1 MFALL
6 GIVILIAILV
16 IAVSR
21 GSDDAAE
28 VEMAAAQV
36 RSITQT
42 VTASGKIRPEI
53 EVPISSEVSGEVVFL
68 GVQEGD
74 RVREGQLLLRIRGDF
89 YTAQREQAQAGLL
102 QSQADAARARA
113 EFLRAEADLERQRAL
128 FERGVVP
135 EAELE
140 GAQTRYLMAEASLEA
155 AQFRIR
161 SAEATLSQAADQLGR
176 TTIYAPMSGTVSM
189 LNVELGQ
196 RVVGTAQMTG
206 TEIMRI
212 AELDQMELEVD
223 INENDVVNVT
233 LGDSARVAVDAYP
246 DRPLYG
252 IVTRIA
258 NSARVTGAG
267 TQDQV
272 TSFPVKIKL
281 SGADSARLE
290 ADDLAATAAAESPT
304 AVPLPLLR
312 PGMTGTVDI
321 FTHTIDR
328 AVVVPI
334 QAVTVRDFSRLAT
347 GDDEEPIDAFVPE
360 DLRRV
365 VFVVRDG
372 KASMVE
378 VSTSISDDT
387 HIAIMSG
394 LNGGDTVV
402 TGPFRMLRTEIED
415 GDAVRERPAAARRQ
429 RS

>member
-1 MFALL
+1 
-6 GIVILIAILV
+6 VIAIVAIVTVVL
-16 IAVSR
+16 AR
-21 GSDDAAE
+21 GGDKALE
-28 VEMAAAQV
+28 VETADAQV
-36 RSITQT
+36 RAITQS

-53 EVPISSEVSGEVVFL
+53 EVPISSEVSGEIVFL
-68 GVQEGD
+68 GVEEGD
-74 RVREGQLLLRIRGDF
+74 RVQEGQLLLRIRGEF

-102 QSQADAARARA
+102 QSRADAARARA
-113 EFLRAEADLERQRAL
+113 EYLRAEADLARQQSL
-128 FERGVVP
+128 FDRGVVP
-135 EAELE
+135 EAEIE
-140 GAQTRYLMAEASLEA
+140 AAQTRFQVAQASLEA
-155 AQFRIR
+155 AEYRIR
-161 SAEATLSQAADQLGR
+161 SAEASLSQAADQLRR
-176 TTIYAPMSGTVSM
+176 TAIHAPMTGTVSM

-196 RVVGTAQMTG
+196 RVVGTAQMIG

-223 INENDVVNVT
+223 INENDVVNVS
-233 LGDSARVAVDAYP
+233 LGDSARVEVDAYP

-281 SGADSARLE
+281 NGTAARLAGGAD
-290 ADDLAATAAAESPT
+290 LAVTAADEAGPR
-304 AVPLPLLR
+304 PGPLLR
-312 PGMTGTVDI
+312 PGMSGTVDI
-321 FTHTIDR
+321 YTQTIER

-334 QAVTVRDFSRLAT
+334 QAVTVRDFNRLLEQEDAET
-347 GDDEEPIDAFVPE
+347 PRDAFVPE

-372 KASMVE
+372 IAHMVE

-387 HIAIMSG
+387 HIAVESG
-394 LNGGDTVV
+394 ITGGDTVI
-402 TGPFRMLRTEIED
+402 TGPFRLLRTEIQD
-415 GDAVRERPAAARRQ
+415 GDAVRIREEPARRGPNS